1 MTMDVQLKI
10 NNVDLNVNANKLH
23 KMIFVFNALENGWT
37 IKKKNKKYIFSKN
50 HEKKRE
56 IFSEDYLSSFIKDNS
71 NINNLFS

>member
-1 MTMDVQLKI
+1 MDVQLKI